1 MTKGPLL
8 KGGGDVGGKYPGE
21 SLIFLFVCLEV
32 EISLRA
38 MRPTSSDAKLMGG
51 GWT

>member
-1 MTKGPLL
+1 MWEGSICAK
-8 KGGGDVGGKYPGE
+8 E
-21 SLIFLFVCLEV
+21 SLVFLLACLEV
-32 EISLRA
+32 EMSLCA